1 MKKSAAVCLVLV
13 GVLPSACIEQG
24 INRQP
29 IREIAVVTGDFD
41 NMAENL
47 DRLEVGYQ
55 IYEGFICCASYDSS
69 IDPSGTALKAET
81 LFSGALDSGAREI
94 LNYDAVFLNSGSRG
108 WGSYEYN
115 SIEEDDTFLKDETA
129 LANIEE
135 FVSRGGLLVASDWT
149 YDVVAAI
156 WPDMVQ
162 FKDGGDERPDAA
174 QAGVLGSVQADV
186 VDSSLEEML
195 GQESVTLEFNYSNWT
210 IIESVGSEAE
220 VFLSGDVKYRVSA
233 SDGYDNLSDVPLL
246 LRFEHGQGQV
256 VFSAFHWNAQTAD
269 LADKL
274 LLEVAEGLQVG
285 GGSDEE

>member
-1 MKKSAAVCLVLV
+1 MKKSAALCLVLM
-13 GVLPSACIEQG
+13 GLLSSACIEQG
-24 INRQP
+24 LNRQP

-81 LFSGALDSGAREI
+81 LFTGESESGLREI

-115 SIEEDDTFLKDETA
+115 SIEEDDGFLSDETA
-129 LANIEE
+129 LTNIEE
-135 FVSRGGLLVASDWT
+135 FVARGGLLVASDWT

-162 FKDGGDERPDAA
+162 FMDGGDEKPDAA

-186 VDSSLEEML
+186 VDAGLEEL
-195 GQESVTLEFNYSNWT
+195 LDQESVTLDFNYSNWT
-210 IIESVGSEAE
+210 IIESVGAETE
-220 VFLSGDVKYRVSA
+220 VFLRGDVKYRVSA
-233 SDGYDNLSDVPLL
+233 SEGYDNLSDVPLL
-246 LRFEHGQGQV
+246 VRFEHGQGQV

-269 LADKL
+269 LADTL
-274 LLEVAEGLQVG
+274 LLEVAEGLQA